1 MRIKNRTIAAIIC
14 VAALLANIVGAQE
27 KRQSF
32 VYNSGGGQ
40 VFTGG
45 AGGFTMGGGQGDNT
59 FVYLSTEMSLNE
71 KMVKGAPYSAQAVTE
86 QVQVLAD
93 GNRIVRRNT
102 SNLYRDSE
110 GRTRR
115 EQSLNAVGPYAASGE
130 PQQMIFINDPVAQV
144 NFILDTKSRTA
155 RKMDLTGAVELK
167 RRMSEETAKSGGE
180 SKPAAVDIQRTVE
193 KKAEAAAAAGG
204 GARVEMKTVEP
215 ALTFERSPFFES
227 SVASVIMKG
236 DLKDKNAKKESLGKQ
251 MIEGVEAEGN
261 RVTITIPAGDI
272 GNENPIYIVSETWFS
287 PELQT
292 VVMTKHSDPRMGE
305 NTYRLTNINRSEPA
319 HSLFELPSDYTIKET
334 VKPPMRYKI
343 ESEIRRPEK
352 QSNQ

>member
-14 VAALLANIVGAQE
+14 VAALLASIVGAQE
-27 KRQSF
+27 KRQNF
-32 VYNSGGGQ
+32 VYNGGGGQ
-40 VFTGG
+40 VFNGG
-45 AGGFTMGGGQGDNT
+45 AGGFTFGGQGDNT
-59 FVYLSTEMSLNE
+59 FVYLSTEMSLSE

-86 QVQVLAD
+86 QVQVLGD
-93 GNRIVRRNT
+93 GNRIVRRST

-144 NFILDTKSRTA
+144 NYILDSKTRTA
-155 RKMDLTGAVELK
+155 RKMDLGGAVELK
-167 RRMSEETAKSGGE
+167 KRMSEDAKAGSE
-180 SKPAAVDIQRTVE
+180 SKAAAVDIQRTVE
-193 KKAEAAAAAGG
+193 KKAEAAAVAGG
-204 GARVEMKTVEP
+204 GARVEWKTAEP

-236 DLKDKNAKKESLGKQ
+236 DLKDKNAKKEDLGKQ
-251 MIEGVEAEGN
+251 MIEGVEAQGN
-261 RVTITIPAGDI
+261 RVTITIPAGEI

-319 HSLFELPSDYTIKET
+319 HSLFELPSDYSIKET